1 MKKKILI
8 ASKLLITAA
17 IVWWVIHR
25 LGPNGLHELWAQV
38 RHARVGWLLAA
49 LGALFVTA
57 GFGIVR
63 WRMLLRVQGIH
74 LGGYPATWITASGM
88 FFNAFL
94 VGATGGDVVKAW
106 YVAQAAPEQKARA
119 VLSIAVDRLIGMAGL
134 LALATVMTLTN
145 LPLLM
150 DQPQTRPLAWAILAS
165 LPCVGVAIA
174 LFSLR
179 KWLGSLPGFSHAW
192 HYMPFKKTLVQ
203 LSESYE
209 EYGARPGVLLAALGL
224 SVLVHVSVVVVAW
237 FVGLALGVERLGIGS
252 FLVYCPLI
260 NAFSAIP
267 ISVGGLGL
275 RETAFLFFFSD
286 VGGLAKDQ
294 AVALSLVFWAVSV
307 PVVSLICGVLFLAGK
322 PKSLHRMKSQE
333 WSEPGTKP

>member
-8 ASKLLITAA
+8 ATKLVVTAA

-25 LGPNGLHELWAQV
+25 LGPNGLQELWAQV
-38 RHARVGWLLAA
+38 RNARPGWLLAA

-57 GFGIVR
+57 GFGIAR
-63 WRMLLRVQGIH
+63 WRMLLGVQGIH
-74 LGGYPATWITASGM
+74 LDWYPAIWITASGM

-106 YVAQAAPEQKARA
+106 YVTEAVPEQKARA

-134 LALATVMTLTN
+134 LALATLMTLLH

-165 LPCVGVAIA
+165 LPCAGVAIA
-174 LFSLR
+174 VFSLR
-179 KWLGSLPGFSHAW
+179 KWLASLPGFSHAW
-192 HYMPFKKTLVQ
+192 HYMPFKKTLAQ

-209 EYGARPGVLLAALGL
+209 VYGTRPGVLAAALGL

-237 FVGLALGVERLGIGS
+237 FVGLALGVGGPGFGS
-252 FLVYCPLI
+252 YLVYCPLI
-260 NAFSAIP
+260 NAFAAIP

-286 VGGLAKDQ
+286 VGGLPKDQ

-307 PVVSLICGVLFLAGK
+307 PVMSLLCGGLFLAGK
-322 PKSLHRMKSQE
+322 PRSLSRAQSPR
-333 WSEPGTKP
+333 PG